1 MFEMNNTNND
11 LMTHFESLG
20 YKTEQL
26 NGCKTIP
33 QFVTPEEEC
42 FSLNNG
48 VGLKYLNSYG
58 IIELKG
64 NDSLDFLHRITTNSL
79 KEINKEEIR
88 KTIFTNE
95 KGRILGV
102 ASVFN
107 FESYLLLITGNSNK
121 PKLLS
126 WINKYIIGDDVTV
139 SDASHRFNI
148 LELLGPQ
155 ADSFIML
162 ICGNAANELSENT
175 FKVVNADGILFFL
188 AKIKDLNGNNK
199 YWILADDD
207 NGKKL
212 IDYMIANKG
221 PFNFNLIGDVTFDIH
236 RIERGIP
243 ADPNEIND
251 SFNPHEA
258 KLIDLVDFKKGCY
271 IGQEVI
277 ARLDT
282 YDKVQKY
289 LMGVIFPES
298 IESDERFTLLDKE
311 EQEVGVITSIGYSLR
326 MKKHIGLAY
335 IKRQF
340 ADCGTKL
347 LAKNDN
353 RKLEVTVNEL
363 PFTK

>member
-1 MFEMNNTNND
+1 MNNANTD
-11 LMTHFESLG
+11 LMSYFESLG

-26 NGCKTIP
+26 NDSKTIP
-33 QFVTPEEEC
+33 QFATLEDEC

-48 VGLKYLNSYG
+48 VGLKYLNSFG

-79 KEINKEEIR
+79 KEIKKEEIR

-95 KGRILGV
+95 KGRILGI

-107 FESYLLLITGNSNK
+107 FESYLLLITGKNSK
-121 PKLLS
+121 QKLLS
-126 WINKYIIGDDVTV
+126 WINKYIIGDDVKV

-155 ADSFIML
+155 ADSFITL
-162 ICGNAANELSENT
+162 LCGDAANELNENT
-175 FKVVNADGILFFL
+175 FKVVDADGILFFL
-188 AKIKDLNGNNK
+188 SKLKDLNGNNK

-207 NGKKL
+207 NSKKL
-212 IDYMIANKG
+212 IDYMISNKG

-236 RIERGIP
+236 RIEKGIP
-243 ADPNEIND
+243 ADPNELND

-282 YDKVQKY
+282 FDKVQKY
-289 LMGVIFPES
+289 LMGVVFPES
-298 IESDERFTLLDKE
+298 IETNERFTLLDSE
-311 EQEVGVITSIGYSLR
+311 QQEVGIITSLGYSLR

-335 IKRQF
+335 INRQF
-340 ADCGTKL
+340 TDCGTKL
-347 LAKNDN
+347 LAKNES
-353 RKLEVTVNEL
+353 RKLEVTVSEL

>member
-1 MFEMNNTNND
+1 MFEMNTTNTD
-11 LMTHFESLG
+11 LMSYFESLG
-20 YKTEQL
+20 YKTESL
-26 NGCKTIP
+26 NGSKTIA
-33 QFVTPEEEC
+33 QFAQLEDEC

-48 VGLKYLNSYG
+48 VGLKYHNSFG

-79 KEINKEEIR
+79 KEIKKEEIR

-102 ASVFN
+102 AAVFN
-107 FESYLLLITGNSNK
+107 FESYLLLITGNSSK
-121 PKLLS
+121 QKIIS
-126 WINKYIIGDDVTV
+126 WINKYIIGDDVKV

-162 ICGNAANELSENT
+162 ICGDAANEINQNT

-188 AKIKDLNGNNK
+188 AKLKDLNGNNK

-207 NGKKL
+207 NGRKL
-212 IDYMIANKG
+212 IDYMISHKG

-236 RIERGIP
+236 RIEKGIP
-243 ADPNEIND
+243 ADPNELND
-251 SFNPHEA
+251 AFNPHEA

-277 ARLDT
+277 ARLDS

-289 LMGVIFPES
+289 LMGVVFPEL
-298 IESDERFTLLDKE
+298 IETNEHFTLLDNE
-311 EQEVGVITSIGYSLR
+311 QQEVGIITSVGYSLR

-335 IKRQF
+335 IKKDF
-340 ADCGTKL
+340 AESGTKL